1 MRLSDWCSDVCSS
14 DLLEFG
20 TRLADMV
27 AQQMLA
33 FEALMR
39 VALRRADVVAGRNV
53 LAVAGEDDDLARV
66 VVNRATECRVERVG
80 HFRIYRVVIART
92 THRDRPYTVGR
103 HVTHSALACIRGG
116 AHAGHVHAPPPPH
129 RRGHT
134 LVDFPDG

>member
-27 AQQMLA
+27 GQQMLA

-39 VALRRADVVAGRNV
+39 VALRRADVVAGRKV
-53 LAVAGEDDDLARV
+53 LAVAGEDDDLDRV

-80 HFRIYRVVIART
+80 HLRILRVVIART
-92 THRDRPYTVGR
+92 IPQDRKRV
-103 HVTHSALACIRGG
+103 V
-116 AHAGHVHAPPPPH
+116 
-129 RRGHT
+129 
-134 LVDFPDG
+134 